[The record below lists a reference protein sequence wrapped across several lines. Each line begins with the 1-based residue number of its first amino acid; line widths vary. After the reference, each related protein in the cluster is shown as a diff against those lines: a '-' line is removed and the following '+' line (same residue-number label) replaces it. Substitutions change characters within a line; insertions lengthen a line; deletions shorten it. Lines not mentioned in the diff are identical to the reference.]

1 VSKDSL
7 YDTCLITQIETYDI
21 HTSCLQ
27 CVGLLLRSNRSYDVC
42 FREKCISAGHEV
54 CDNRTTS
61 GSQLAFAV
69 RDNLEDVHVARSTGD
84 ENVCCHCEVA
94 LLVKSLD

>member
-1 VSKDSL
+1 VAKDCL

-27 CVGLLLRSNRSYDVC
+27 CVGLLLRPNRSYDVC
-42 FREKCISAGHEV
+42 FQKKCIPVGHEV

-69 RDNLEDVHVARSTGD
+69 CDNLEHVHVAGSTGD
-84 ENVCCHCEVA
+84 ENICCHFEVA
-94 LLVKSLD
+94 LLVRSLD